1 MSAAL
6 VKPPTRGELE
16 ALSLAERVAL
26 EDVLGEAQ
34 QIVREL
40 NDAEIARLH
49 EAGASQRAI
58 AEAMGVSKTTAR
70 NRLFRL
76 GLVVTPDHPI
86 PQNGDG
92 PVVDAEVVDDPLPSR
107 PQARREVVREGPAH
121 HLPDVMAEDALE
133 NLRTQA
139 LHWFEQGLVV
149 RELLDRKRPL
159 EPRSDED
166 RKALH
171 REASTMERIARRLI
185 KEAASG

>member
-16 ALSLAERVAL
+16 ALSLADRVAL

-34 QIVREL
+34 EIVREL

-58 AEAMGVSKTTAR
+58 AEAMGVSKTAAR
-70 NRLFRL
+70 NRLLRL
-76 GLVVTPDHPI
+76 GLVTPDHPV

-92 PVVDAEVVDDPLPSR
+92 PVVDAEVVPDADPLPSR
-107 PQARREVVREGPAH
+107 PARRVLAPEGPAH
-121 HLPDVMAEDALE
+121 HLPDVMAEDALD

-149 RELLDRKRPL
+149 RELLDKKRPL

-166 RKALH
+166 RNAIK
-171 REASTMERIARRLI
+171 REAAKMARLARRLEEMC
-185 KEAASG
+185 K